1 MVLRFHNLM
10 LGLFVLVSAGYGQPF
25 RNSLPG
31 TSVGTQYAGSVGL
44 LSVNA
49 MRHARNERLG
59 FGIGIG
65 HVPHGHG
72 GPLTTY
78 TVRAMYTPWQ
88 LKTDGRWQLEPL
100 QAGLFV
106 TYTSGLDLTAAWP
119 SYLEKGYYWWTPN
132 FRQHVFLRTQLSY
145 RLRDRKVQRIAAYL
159 EANTNDLY
167 VYSWWPNRGF
177 ISVYDIVFFGAG
189 VQVYFQPYTPRP
201 KK

>member
-1 MVLRFHNLM
+1 MIRRASILL
-10 LGLFVLVSAGYGQPF
+10 LCTLAIITSVSAQLF

-31 TSVGTQYAGSVGL
+31 RSVGTQYAGSLGL

-78 TVRAMYTPWQ
+78 TVRAIYTPWK
-88 LKTDGRWQLEPL
+88 LESGVRWQLEPV

-106 TYTSGLDLTAAWP
+106 AYTSGLDLTAAWP

-145 RLRDRKVQRIAAYL
+145 RLHDRKVQRIAAYL

-201 KK
+201 K